1 MHGQVRIESIFAWV
15 CTDKDDGTE
24 GVPAVQAG
32 EHIVSL
38 STCRRDLA
46 EAMRPTAE
54 RLQKEGHK
62 MALVEFTARITHENL
77 S

>member
-1 MHGQVRIESIFAWV
+1 MYGQIRIESIWAWV

-24 GVPAVQAG
+24 GIPAVTVG
-32 EHIVSL
+32 EHTIPL

-54 RLQKEGHK
+54 RLQAEGHK

-77 S
+77 